1 MKKRRYNHANDG
13 TSLKISFIM
22 NMLLNMSSFIF
33 PLITFPY
40 VSRILLPFGTG
51 KVSFAESLI
60 SYFTIFAQ
68 LGIPTYGIRR
78 CAQVREDREKLTRAA
93 HELLFLNLVMCALAY
108 LVLAV
113 VLLTVPKLYND
124 RELYVII
131 SMAIIL
137 SAIGME
143 WLYKALEQYVYI
155 TLRSLLCKLVALI
168 AMFLLI
174 HRQEDYVIYGGIT
187 IMAASMSN
195 IFNLLCV
202 HKYIDIKPVGE
213 YNVKRH
219 LRPIFIFFAM
229 SCATTV
235 YTNMDAVM
243 LGFLASEED
252 VGYYNAAVKM
262 KAVLV
267 SVVTSLGA
275 VLLPRASYYIECGMR
290 DRFEAVT
297 RKALNFVFL
306 TAVPLMTYFILYAKE
321 GIYLLSGPAYAYSVL
336 PMKIIMPTLLLI
348 GITKVLGLPI
358 MVPLG
363 KETAVLCSEIA
374 GAAVN
379 VVINA
384 LLIPRFASV
393 GAAIGTVA
401 AEFVVLVVQ
410 YTALKSDVSSVF
422 RTTAFWKIGIGTA
435 LGAAGS
441 CWVALLGLGNFLTL
455 AISAGLFFGVYG
467 IVLLITKEA
476 MTMEL
481 FEQVVDKIKKLH
493 Q

>member
-1 MKKRRYNHANDG
+1 
-13 TSLKISFIM
+13 M

-68 LGIPTYGIRR
+68 LGIPTYGIRL

-267 SVVTSLGA
+267 SVVNE
-275 VLLPRASYYIECGMR
+275 R
-290 DRFEAVT
+290 
-297 RKALNFVFL
+297 
-306 TAVPLMTYFILYAKE
+306 
-321 GIYLLSGPAYAYSVL
+321 SV
-336 PMKIIMPTLLLI
+336 
-348 GITKVLGLPI
+348 
-358 MVPLG
+358 
-363 KETAVLCSEIA
+363 
-374 GAAVN
+374 
-379 VVINA
+379 
-384 LLIPRFASV
+384 
-393 GAAIGTVA
+393 
-401 AEFVVLVVQ
+401 
-410 YTALKSDVSSVF
+410 
-422 RTTAFWKIGIGTA
+422 
-435 LGAAGS
+435 
-441 CWVALLGLGNFLTL
+441 
-455 AISAGLFFGVYG
+455 
-467 IVLLITKEA
+467 
-476 MTMEL
+476 
-481 FEQVVDKIKKLH
+481 
-493 Q
+493 